1 MTELKCIYRSD
12 RFTSVSSTTDYYYDE
27 GDDDV
32 FGNKRES
39 PVVITSVIE
48 CGEED

>member
-1 MTELKCIYRSD
+1 MEIAELKCIYRSD

-32 FGNKRES
+32 FGNKR
-39 PVVITSVIE
+39 VALFKLDGLDGRTF
-48 CGEED
+48 